1 MFAGMICSI
10 ILWPSLY
17 DDSLQYRFCYPHYLD
32 SNSVTSDGLY
42 TQPEGW
48 YEGSWNETIWEI
60 FGDYTRGLSLNNNCF
75 YPCFNTT
82 QVLRRTNN
90 IVADLTAV
98 RSARLSVQLAEA
110 GISPITNIV
119 KETNLAY
126 LMIVALAVTTAVMF
140 MLLIIVVTP
149 LRRFTRVPVSRP
161 KELLRRDRKELFHLL
176 WKDFV
181 HGLRVCFMAIRYPSR
196 AVYELRSLPHRTKRT
211 KTMKVVRFYLDL
223 LCVLLLFV
231 AMFLTP
237 ATIVIFIIFIEWYI
251 HRDLVSAEAPTQ
263 VGQWTTSVSV
273 ALILISALFLRARYR
288 MATRHEIQNEIDDTR
303 KHLEMLEDLLQ
314 KRDVKI
320 QDTEM
325 RHLSSRSGS

>member
-1 MFAGMICSI
+1 M
-10 ILWPSLY
+10 
-17 DDSLQYRFCYPHYLD
+17 
-32 SNSVTSDGLY
+32 
-42 TQPEGW
+42 
-48 YEGSWNETIWEI
+48 
-60 FGDYTRGLSLNNNCF
+60 
-75 YPCFNTT
+75 
-82 QVLRRTNN
+82 
-90 IVADLTAV
+90 
-98 RSARLSVQLAEA
+98 
-110 GISPITNIV
+110 
-119 KETNLAY
+119 
-126 LMIVALAVTTAVMF
+126 
-140 MLLIIVVTP
+140 
-149 LRRFTRVPVSRP
+149 PVSRP

-181 HGLRVCFMAIRYPSR
+181 HGLRVCFMATRYPSR
-196 AVYELRSLPHRTKRT
+196 AVNELKSLPHRTKRT
-211 KTMKVVRFYLDL
+211 KTMKVVRFYLDF

-288 MATRHEIQNEIDDTR
+288 MATRHEIQNEIDDTK
-303 KHLEMLEDLLQ
+303 KHLEMLEDLLE